1 MEFNKLI
8 KLIAIILIS
17 ILFIYSGITKIFN
30 LNDTALGFHQ
40 KVNSGI
46 FSNILAYNASQA
58 IIIIAIIILLIAPVL
73 MIIGISED
81 SKILLR
87 IGSWLL
93 IAFTII
99 ATIIYHPIT
108 DSSQRYNLLKN
119 LSIIGGL
126 VMVSVQAD
134 KKLLV

>member
-1 MEFNKLI
+1 MEYTKLI
-8 KLIAIILIS
+8 KLIAVILIG
-17 ILFIYSGITKIFN
+17 ILFLYSGITKIFDF
-30 LNDTALGFHQ
+30 NDTTLGFHQ

-58 IIIIAIIILLIAPVL
+58 FIIIAILILLIAPVL
-73 MIIGISED
+73 MIVGISED
-81 SKILLR
+81 SKTLLR

-93 IAFTII
+93 IVFTIV

-126 VMVSVQAD
+126 VMVSVQAN
-134 KKLLV
+134 

>member
-1 MEFNKLI
+1 MEYNKLI
-8 KLIAIILIS
+8 KVIAVILIA

-30 LNDTALGFHQ
+30 LNDTTLGFHQ
-40 KVNSGI
+40 KV
-46 FSNILAYNASQA
+46 NILAYNASQA
-58 IIIIAIIILLIAPVL
+58 LIIIAIIILLIAPVL

-93 IAFTII
+93 IAFTIV
-99 ATIIYHPIT
+99 ATIVYHPIT

-126 VMVSVQAD
+126 VMVSIQAN
-134 KKLLV
+134 

>member
-1 MEFNKLI
+1 MEYNKLI
-8 KLIAIILIS
+8 KLIGIILIS
-17 ILFIYSGITKIFN
+17 ILFIYSGITKIFDFN
-30 LNDTALGFHQ
+30 NTTLGFHE

-58 IIIIAIIILLIAPVL
+58 LIIIAIVILLIAPVL
-73 MIIGISED
+73 MVIGISEE
-81 SKILLR
+81 SNIILR

-93 IAFTII
+93 ISFTVL

-108 DSSQRYNLLKN
+108 DSSQLYNLLKN

-126 VMVSVQAD
+126 VMVSIQAN
-134 KKLLV
+134 

>member
-1 MEFNKLI
+1 MEYNKLV
-8 KLIAIILIS
+8 KLISVILIG
-17 ILFIYSGITKIFN
+17 ILFLYSGITKIFDF
-30 LNDTALGFHQ
+30 NDTTLGFHQ

-58 IIIIAIIILLIAPVL
+58 LIIIAILILLIAPFL
-73 MIIGISED
+73 MIVGISED
-81 SKILLR
+81 SKMLLR

-93 IAFTII
+93 IVFTIV

-108 DSSQRYNLLKN
+108 DSSQRFNLLKN

-126 VMVSVQAD
+126 VMVSVQAS
-134 KKLLV
+134 

>member
-1 MEFNKLI
+1 MEYNKFI

-17 ILFIYSGITKIFN
+17 ILFIYSGVTKIFN
-30 LNDTALGFHQ
+30 FNDTTLGFHQ

-46 FSNILAYNASQA
+46 FSNLLAYNASQA
-58 IIIIAIIILLIAPVL
+58 CVIVAILVLLIAPVL
-73 MIIGISED
+73 MIIGISEEN
-81 SKILLR
+81 KTLLR

-93 IAFTII
+93 IGFTII

-126 VMVSVQAD
+126 VMVSVAAS
-134 KKLLV
+134 

>member
-1 MEFNKLI
+1 MEYNKLI

-17 ILFIYSGITKIFN
+17 TLFIYSGITKIFN
-30 LNDTALGFHQ
+30 FNDTTLGFHQ
-40 KVNSGI
+40 KVNTGI

-58 IIIIAIIILLIAPVL
+58 LIIIAILILLIAPVL
-73 MIIGISED
+73 MIVGISED
-81 SKILLR
+81 SKTLLR

-93 IAFTII
+93 IVFTIV

-126 VMVSVQAD
+126 VIVSIQAN
-134 KKLLV
+134 

>member
-1 MEFNKLI
+1 MEYNKLI
-8 KLIAIILIS
+8 KLIAVILIS
-17 ILFIYSGITKIFN
+17 TLFIYSGITKIFDF
-30 LNDTALGFHQ
+30 NDTTLGFYQ
-40 KVNSGI
+40 KV
-46 FSNILAYNASQA
+46 NILAYNASQA
-58 IIIIAIIILLIAPVL
+58 LIIIAILILLIAPFL
-73 MIIGISED
+73 MIVGIYED

-87 IGSWLL
+87 IGTWIL

-126 VMVSVQAD
+126 VMVSVQAN
-134 KKLLV
+134 

>member
-1 MEFNKLI
+1 MEYNKLI
-8 KLIAIILIS
+8 KLIAVILIS
-17 ILFIYSGITKIFN
+17 TLFIYSGITKIFDF
-30 LNDTALGFHQ
+30 NDTTLGFYQ
-40 KVNSGI
+40 KV
-46 FSNILAYNASQA
+46 NILAYNASQA
-58 IIIIAIIILLIAPVL
+58 LIIIAILILLIAPVL
-73 MIIGISED
+73 MVIGIYED

-87 IGSWLL
+87 IGTWIL

-126 VMVSVQAD
+126 VMVSVQAN
-134 KKLLV
+134 

>member
-1 MEFNKLI
+1 MEYNKLI
-8 KLIAIILIS
+8 KLIAVILIG
-17 ILFIYSGITKIFN
+17 ILFIYSGITKIFDF
-30 LNDTALGFHQ
+30 NDTTLGFHQ

-46 FSNILAYNASQA
+46 FSNLLAYNASQA
-58 IIIIAIIILLIAPVL
+58 LIIIAILILLIAPFL
-73 MIIGISED
+73 MVVGISED
-81 SKILLR
+81 SKTLLR

-93 IAFTII
+93 IAFTIL

-126 VMVSVQAD
+126 VMVSVQAN
-134 KKLLV
+134 

>member
-1 MEFNKLI
+1 MEYNKLI
-8 KLIAIILIS
+8 KLISVILIC
-17 ILFIYSGITKIFN
+17 ILFTYSGITKIFN
-30 LNDTALGFHQ
+30 FNDTTLGFHQ
-40 KVNSGI
+40 QVNSGI

-73 MIIGISED
+73 MVIGISDE
-81 SKILLR
+81 SKTLLR

-93 IAFTII
+93 IGFTFL

-126 VMVSVQAD
+126 VIVSIQVN
-134 KKLLV
+134 

>member
-1 MEFNKLI
+1 MEYNKLI
-8 KLIAIILIS
+8 KLIAVILIS

-30 LNDTALGFHQ
+30 FNDTTLGFHQ
-40 KVNSGI
+40 KVNL
-46 FSNILAYNASQA
+46 LAYNTSQA
-58 IIIIAIIILLIAPVL
+58 LIIIAIIILLIAPVL
-73 MIIGISED
+73 MVIGVSEE
-81 SKILLR
+81 SKLLLR

-93 IAFTII
+93 IGFTVL

-126 VMVSVQAD
+126 IMVSIQ
-134 KKLLV
+134 